1 MAEVNKVNLRLI
13 TRLVESGITSEKQ
26 VMAMKLKDILSIP
39 NITKQEL
46 TAVCDLQ
53 DAIKAGSLL
62 AFLAVPEAK
71 ETRAKIDMSNPSDG
85 RIIEVEGTAN
95 ET

>member
-13 TRLVESGITSEKQ
+13 TRLVESDITSEKA
-26 VMAMKLKDILSIP
+26 VMALKLKDILSIP
-39 NITKQEL
+39 GITKQEL

-53 DAIKAGSLL
+53 DAIKAGSIL
-62 AFLAVPEAK
+62 AFLAVPEATEIDK
-71 ETRAKIDMSNPSDG
+71 ESTD
-85 RIIEVEGTAN
+85 N

>member
-26 VMAMKLKDILSIP
+26 VMAMKLKEILSIP

-71 ETRAKIDMSNPSDG
+71 DG
-85 RIIEVEGTAN
+85 KGENVSKESAEN

>member
-13 TRLVESGITSEKQ
+13 TRLVESDITSEKA
-26 VMAMKLKDILSIP
+26 VMALKLKDILSIP
-39 NITKQEL
+39 GITKQEL
-46 TAVCDLQ
+46 TAICDLQ
-53 DAIKAGSLL
+53 DAIKAGSIL

-71 ETRAKIDMSNPSDG
+71 EIDKESTD
-85 RIIEVEGTAN
+85 N

>member
-1 MAEVNKVNLRLI
+1 MAEVNKVHLRLI
-13 TRLVESGITSEKQ
+13 TRLVEMGITTEKQ

-46 TAVCDLQ
+46 TAMCELQ
-53 DAIKAGSLL
+53 DTIKSEGVL

-71 ETRAKIDMSNPSDG
+71 EEEKESKESGHDEA
-85 RIIEVEGTAN
+85 
-95 ET
+95 

>member
-13 TRLVESGITSEKQ
+13 TRLVESGITSEKT
-26 VMAMKLKDILSIP
+26 VMALKLKDILSIP

-46 TAVCDLQ
+46 TAICDLQ

-71 ETRAKIDMSNPSDG
+71 DG
-85 RIIEVEGTAN
+85 KTEAVSKEGADN
-95 ET
+95 EA

>member
-13 TRLVESGITSEKQ
+13 TRLVESDITSEKA
-26 VMAMKLKDILSIP
+26 VMALKLKDILSIP
-39 NITKQEL
+39 GITKQEL
-46 TAVCDLQ
+46 TAICDLQ
-53 DAIKAGSLL
+53 DAIKAGSIL

-71 ETRAKIDMSNPSDG
+71 EIDKESAD
-85 RIIEVEGTAN
+85 N

>member
-13 TRLVESGITSEKQ
+13 TRLVESGITSEKT
-26 VMAMKLKDILSIP
+26 VMALKLKDILSIP

-46 TAVCDLQ
+46 TAICDLQ

-62 AFLAVPEAK
+62 AFLAKPEAK
-71 ETRAKIDMSNPSDG
+71 EGKEET
-85 RIIEVEGTAN
+85 EGKESVDDEA
-95 ET
+95 

>member
-13 TRLVESGITSEKQ
+13 TRLVESDITSEKA
-26 VMAMKLKDILSIP
+26 VMALKLKEILSIP
-39 NITKQEL
+39 GITKQEL
-46 TAVCDLQ
+46 TAICDLQ
-53 DAIKAGSLL
+53 DAIKAGSIL

-71 ETRAKIDMSNPSDG
+71 EIDKESAD
-85 RIIEVEGTAN
+85 N

>member
-13 TRLVESGITSEKQ
+13 TRLVESDITSEKA
-26 VMAMKLKDILSIP
+26 VMALKLKDILSIP
-39 NITKQEL
+39 GITKQEL

-53 DAIKAGSLL
+53 DAIKAGSIL

-71 ETRAKIDMSNPSDG
+71 EIDKESSD
-85 RIIEVEGTAN
+85 N

>member
-71 ETRAKIDMSNPSDG
+71 DG
-85 RIIEVEGTAN
+85 KAEPVSKEGADN
-95 ET
+95 EA